1 MSPTYLPL
9 YLSPFLLAASIV
21 HSHTQHTDPHI
32 LHPGQQ
38 RWRVDRKSII
48 FSFKLT
54 VLIFWQH
61 ISNLKSKKGR
71 HLSFKWHIFNNM
83 QQKLIYKFNVNEI
96 ASDKIQHQKISAIQ
110 TFSKS
115 VSNKS
120 ALTGSSKDSQSF
132 TEVSGKRNSTASS
145 ISESV

>member
-1 MSPTYLPL
+1 
-9 YLSPFLLAASIV
+9 
-21 HSHTQHTDPHI
+21 
-32 LHPGQQ
+32 
-38 RWRVDRKSII
+38 
-48 FSFKLT
+48 
-54 VLIFWQH
+54 
-61 ISNLKSKKGR
+61 
-71 HLSFKWHIFNNM
+71 M